1 MSPQNQKERPDHAFI
16 LAAGK
21 GTRLRPYTDSCPKPL
36 VEVDGRTL
44 IDRTL
49 DKLEEA
55 GVTKVTVNL
64 HYMAN
69 LLEKHLSKRRTPTIT
84 FSHEDTLLD
93 TGGGVKKA
101 LSALGDKPFY
111 VIAGDALWSDGPSG
125 NALLRLAD
133 HWDDEK
139 MDILTLMQP
148 LSKMTLTGGLGDYSL
163 QPAPEDLHRVLRSPD
178 KTGTHMWTNIRIN
191 HPRLFENTPDGAFS
205 FLELMDRAQGRE
217 RFYALEH
224 DGEWHHISTAADLER
239 VNEAFAG
246 IRKSA

>member
-1 MSPQNQKERPDHAFI
+1 MIKPDHAFI

-36 VEVDGRTL
+36 VKVDGRTL

-64 HYMAN
+64 HYMAP
-69 LLEKHLSKRRTPTIT
+69 LLETHLSQRRTPEIT
-84 FSHEDTLLD
+84 FSYEDTLLD
-93 TGGGVKKA
+93 TGGGVKNA
-101 LSALGDKPFY
+101 LHTLSDKPFY
-111 VIAGDALWSDGPSG
+111 VIAGDALWTDGPSG
-125 NALLRLAD
+125 NALLRLAE

-148 LSKMTLTGGLGDYSL
+148 LATMSLTDGLGDYNL
-163 QPAPEDLHRVLRSPD
+163 KKNGHVVRSPD
-178 KTGTHMWTNIRIN
+178 KTGSHMWTNIRIN
-191 HPRLFENTPDGAFS
+191 HPRIFDNTPDGAFS
-205 FLELMDRAQGRE
+205 FLDLMDRAEKQE

-224 DGEWHHISTAADLER
+224 DGDWHHISTAADLER
-239 VNEAFAG
+239 VNESFETT
-246 IRKSA
+246 RKSA